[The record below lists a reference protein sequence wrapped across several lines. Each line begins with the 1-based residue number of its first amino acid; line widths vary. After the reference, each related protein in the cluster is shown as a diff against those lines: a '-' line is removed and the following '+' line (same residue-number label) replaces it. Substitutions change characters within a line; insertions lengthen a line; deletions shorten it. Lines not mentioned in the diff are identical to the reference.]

1 MKFIM
6 MSGVAGSG
14 KTTIAKS
21 LCGPNTVYI
30 SADEIRQE
38 LFGDIN
44 DTEHTGQTF
53 DTAHRRAIAA
63 LRSGKDVVYDSTNL
77 NTRRRASMLRDLTR
91 RFRGLQT
98 ELHLVLTEPKQ
109 CIANQLTR
117 DRVVPTESIDKMV
130 NRFTVPG
137 LQEAWTEPI
146 IVHNPFW
153 REGMLDEYIAATHG
167 VGQLGKWHQETVD
180 HHQQLTTRCAT
191 EHGFSDLVQEVA
203 QIHDI
208 GKPDTRFVDE
218 DGNAHFYGHA
228 NRGAYLYLC
237 AMAKDGPLDNEVW
250 KRAMLI
256 QRHMDIV
263 RKEDTSHVISA
274 MGEDLYQELL
284 DLHEAD
290 VHGAIT
296 RKQVMKMSILE
307 FMNTFPDWEERIH
320 QPPFCVTTKWD
331 GDYVLLKYQQLNSDM
346 SIKLVQESRG
356 SIFRKSDNG
365 EWMYVCRPFDKF
377 FNHGQGEAAKIDWS
391 TARVLEKVDGSLTKI
406 FYDRNEWHLATNGT
420 IDAFK
425 AHISDLGYS
434 YGDVF
439 NRALGYDYS
448 LLGAWLDPAYTYMF
462 ELTSPDTQLV
472 VPYPDGVWYLSRRH
486 TKTGKEEFDRP
497 KLPGVKYPKVFQMT
511 NMQDIIKVVS
521 AMPKDEEGV
530 VVNDANSNRVK
541 VKSPEYLIAAHLAN
555 NKMVSNRNLV
565 IYMQEDKL
573 DDFLAYCPQYTSRV
587 QDILKRFH
595 NRCTELQESWD
606 AHADLEDLSRADFAA
621 IAKQDPNAA
630 YLFSRYRNP
639 SITPESF
646 LLRQLTPRLM
656 RELGLNTDDF
666 SVDIP
671 DVSPS
676 KEDDGE
682 R

>member
-6 MSGVAGSG
+6 MSGIAGSG

-21 LCGPNTVYI
+21 LCGPDTVYI

-38 LFGDIN
+38 LFGDVS

-63 LRSGKDVVYDSTNL
+63 LRAGKDVVYDSTNL

-91 RFRGLQT
+91 RFKGLQT
-98 ELHLVLTEPKQ
+98 ELHLVLAEPKQ

-117 DRVVPTESIDKMV
+117 DRMVPTESIDKMV

-137 LQEAWTEPI
+137 LQEAWSEPI
-146 IVHNPFW
+146 VVHNPFW

-180 HHQQLTTRCAT
+180 HHQQLTAQYAA
-191 EHGFSDLVQEVA
+191 EQGFSDLVCEIA
-203 QIHDI
+203 KIHDI
-208 GKPDTRFVDE
+208 GKPDVRFVDE
-218 DGNAHFYGHA
+218 NGNAHFYGHA

-256 QRHMDIV
+256 QRHMDIM
-263 RKEDTSHVISA
+263 RKEDISHVISA
-274 MGEDLYQELL
+274 MGEDLYQEML
-284 DLHEAD
+284 DLYEAD

-296 RKQVMKMSILE
+296 REQVMKMPVLE

-320 QPPFCVTTKWD
+320 HPPFCVTTKRD
-331 GDYVLLKYQQLNSDM
+331 GDYVLLEYQQLNSDM
-346 SIKLVQESRG
+346 KIKLVQESRG
-356 SIFRKSDNG
+356 SIFRKNDDG

-377 FNHGQGEAAKIDWS
+377 FNHKQGNAAEIDWS
-391 TARVLEKVDGSLTKI
+391 TARVLEKVDGSFTKI

-420 IDAFK
+420 INAFR
-425 AHISDLGYS
+425 AHVSDLGYS

-439 NRALGYDYS
+439 NRALGYDYH

-486 TKTGKEEFDRP
+486 TETGKEEFDRP

-511 NMQDIIKVVS
+511 KMDDVISVVS
-521 AMPKDEEGV
+521 AMPKDKEGV
-530 VVNDANSNRVK
+530 VVNDAYSNRVK

-565 IYMQEDKL
+565 VYMQQNKL
-573 DDFLAYCPQYTSRV
+573 DDFLAYCPQYTSRA
-587 QDILKRFH
+587 QNILDRFH
-595 NRCTELQESWD
+595 DKCNELQASWD
-606 AHADLEDLSRADFAA
+606 SHAGLEALSRPEFAS
-621 IAKQDPNAA
+621 IAKQDPNAP
-630 YLFSRYRNP
+630 YLFLRYGK
-639 SITPESF
+639 PELSPAEF
-646 LLRQLTPRLM
+646 LLRQPTPTLM
-656 RELGLNTDDF
+656 KALGLRTDDF

-671 DVSPS
+671 DIPCE
-676 KEDDGE
+676 KEDNGE